1 MSPVRRTKKKIG
13 ELLLLK
19 GLITREQLQQAL
31 LQQAILFK
39 STQRQD
45 KLLGQILIELGYVS
59 EEEFSG
65 ILALQCGYPYIDI
78 DQCKIE
84 PAVLA
89 LIPENMAKKY
99 GIFPIDKIQDIF
111 TVAMVHP
118 LDKLA
123 IEQIKKFTKSDVRIF
138 LTTSLELE
146 NMVLKYYGPK
156 KE

>member
-19 GLITREQLQQAL
+19 GLITRGQLQQAL
-31 LQQAILFK
+31 LLK

-45 KLLGQILIELGYVS
+45 KLLGQILVELGYIS
-59 EEEFSG
+59 EEPLCG

-78 DQCKIE
+78 DQCNVD

-89 LIPENMAKKY
+89 LLPANMVKKY
-99 GIFPIDKIQDIF
+99 RIFPIDKIQDIL
-111 TVAMVHP
+111 TVAMVNP

-123 IEQIKKFTKSDVRIF
+123 IEQIKKLTKSDVRIF
-138 LTTSLELE
+138 LTTPLELE
-146 NMVLKYYGPK
+146 KAFLKYYGPK
-156 KE
+156 KV

>member
-1 MSPVRRTKKKIG
+1 MSPLRRTKKKIG

-31 LQQAILFK
+31 LFK

-45 KLLGQILIELGYVS
+45 KLLGQILVELGYIS
-59 EEEFSG
+59 EEQLCG

-78 DQCKIE
+78 DQCKVD

-89 LIPENMAKKY
+89 LIPENMVKKY
-99 GIFPIDKIQDIF
+99 RIFPIDKIQDIF
-111 TVAMVHP
+111 TVAMVDP

-123 IEQIKKFTKSDVRIF
+123 IDQIKKLTKSDVRIF
-138 LTTSLELE
+138 LTTPLELDE
-146 NMVLKYYGPK
+146 MFLKYYGQK

>member
-1 MSPVRRTKKKIG
+1 MSPLRRTKKKIG

-19 GLITREQLQQAL
+19 GLITREQLQQA
-31 LQQAILFK
+31 ILFK

-45 KLLGQILIELGYVS
+45 KLLGQILVELGYVN
-59 EEEFSG
+59 EGELSG

-89 LIPENMAKKY
+89 LLPENMVKKY
-99 GIFPIDKIQDIF
+99 RIFPIDKIQDIF
-111 TVAMVHP
+111 TVAMVDP

-123 IEQIKKFTKSDVRIF
+123 IEQIKKLTKSDVRIF
-138 LTTSLELE
+138 LTTPLELDE
-146 NMVLKYYGPK
+146 MFLKYYGPK
-156 KE
+156 RE

>member
-1 MSPVRRTKKKIG
+1 MSPLRRTKKKIG

-31 LQQAILFK
+31 LLK
-39 STQRQD
+39 SAQRQD
-45 KLLGQILIELGYVS
+45 RFLGQILVELGYVS
-59 EEEFSG
+59 EEELRG

-78 DQCKIE
+78 DQCKVE

-89 LIPENMAKKY
+89 LMPENMAKKY
-99 GIFPIDKIQDIF
+99 RIFPIDKIQDIF
-111 TVAMVHP
+111 TVAMVDP
-118 LDKLA
+118 LDKIA

-138 LTTSLELE
+138 LTTPLELDG
-146 NMVLKYYGPK
+146 MLLKYYGPK

>member
-1 MSPVRRTKKKIG
+1 MSPLRRTKKKIG

-31 LQQAILFK
+31 LFK

-45 KLLGQILIELGYVS
+45 KLLGQILVELGYVS
-59 EEEFSG
+59 EEELRG

-78 DQCKIE
+78 DQCKID

-89 LIPENMAKKY
+89 LIPENMVKKY
-99 GIFPIDKIQDIF
+99 RIFPIDKIQDIF
-111 TVAMVHP
+111 TVAMVDP
-118 LDKLA
+118 LDRLA
-123 IEQIKKFTKSDVRIF
+123 IEQIKKLTKSDVRIF
-138 LTTSLELE
+138 LTTPLELDK
-146 NMVLKYYGPK
+146 MFLKYYGPK

>member
-1 MSPVRRTKKKIG
+1 M
-13 ELLLLK
+13 K
-19 GLITREQLQQAL
+19 GLITHEQLQQAL
-31 LQQAILFK
+31 LQQALLFK

-45 KLLGQILIELGYVS
+45 KLLGQILVELGYAS
-59 EEEFSG
+59 EEELSG

-89 LIPENMAKKY
+89 LLPENIVKKY
-99 GIFPIDKIQDIF
+99 RIFPIDKIQDIF
-111 TVAMVHP
+111 TVAMVDP

-123 IEQIKKFTKSDVRIF
+123 IEQIKKLTKSEVRIF
-138 LTTSLELE
+138 LTTPFELDE
-146 NMVLKYYGPK
+146 MLLKYYGPK